1 MWQLRALTIKW
12 TSAPSPRS
20 SAATAGFT
28 TLTIHSTDPVFAT
41 TSTSAPCGTSRATRP
56 AITFL
61 AGLGADD
68 LLNAAVPAEVDQTL
82 RKLRSRSSSQISF
95 PRCAGEVAWNGNF
108 RTFCIN

>member
-1 MWQLRALTIKW
+1 M
-12 TSAPSPRS
+12 
-20 SAATAGFT
+20 AASRLDDQIHLGPLAQVERRDRR
-28 TLTIHSTDPVFAT
+28 LHDAMIHSTDPVFAT